1 MTTSYLFYFI
11 PIHYNLFFCFSQKFY
26 DEKNKKLDSGPAD
39 LMRHEDVK
47 TTSTRKLL
55 PSGKVTGNDNGIP
68 VIPSGPVFGRLAD
81 AHRTTSGP
89 PRNIDGAQPLP
100 SILNSLPS
108 ASGVPTIVAA
118 GGDIPDIVCG
128 PIPENNESGFTV
140 GSEYSED
147 WEDSRTE
154 SEYESESAMSEMSRG
169 ASQWD
174 RELSNSSIA
183 VIQEYTK
190 LKFGN

>member
-1 MTTSYLFYFI
+1 
-11 PIHYNLFFCFSQKFY
+11 
-26 DEKNKKLDSGPAD
+26 
-39 LMRHEDVK
+39 MRHEDVK

-55 PSGKVTGNDNGIP
+55 PSGKVTGTGNDNGIP
-68 VIPSGPVFGRLAD
+68 VIPSASGIPNIVATGPVFGRLAD
-81 AHRTTSGP
+81 AHHTTSGP

-100 SILNSLPS
+100 SIITRLPSASGVPTIVS

-174 RELSNSSIA
+174 PELSSASIA